1 MPRVLTLTSGWKR
14 LVLLVLAFALA
25 ACAAEPTPTPS
36 PTAPPTA
43 TPLPPTPTPL
53 PTPRSAL
60 DAYLAAWQAGDYATM
75 FAQLAA
81 ESRAAFSAEA
91 FEQQYRGELEKMTAT
106 QIETEIVNLE
116 ETTDAAQAIVRLKYV
131 TRLVGNLETEISVP
145 LRREAGQWRIVFSP
159 ALIWPELVNGQQLL
173 MVTVAPE
180 RGAIYDRNGLPLAQ
194 WSDAYTV
201 GLVPFELTEDSGAI
215 SGVARLLGRPAE
227 VIQRQVDTALQNG
240 VGDQY
245 LALGE
250 VTITD
255 TQRFGYL
262 FNTPGVQFNAYTER
276 YYAGN
281 GAAAHVTGYTSFI
294 QPDELTDFQARGYI
308 GSERVGRTGLE
319 AWGEP
324 YLAGKPGAQLQLRDA
339 NLVFL
344 RMVARTLS
352 TPSQNIYT
360 TIDFEL
366 QQAAQAALSGFTG
379 GIVVLDYATG
389 EVLAL
394 ASTPTFSPNL
404 FSGNRHAFLVDG
416 VLSNP
421 QRPLL
426 NHAAQS
432 TYPAGS
438 VFKIVTASAALTSG
452 RFTADTRYTC
462 TGTWNETSDPNFV
475 RRDWLEDGHG
485 ELTLV
490 QGLTA
495 SCNPWFY
502 HIGFGLHNW
511 NPQWLPDTARAFGLG
526 QLTNIGQIEESP
538 GLIPDAAWKQRARG
552 EAWSAID
559 SINLSIG
566 QGDVLVTPL
575 QIARLAAA
583 VANGGTLLQPQ
594 LVREV
599 RPAEGAAGDAA
610 GAATFTFQPII
621 SGTLPLNAEQLA
633 AVQQGM
639 QAATQ
644 PPIGTARV
652 VFRGFRIPV
661 AGKTGTAEDP
671 GLFGVNDPD
680 AWFTGY
686 TYAGRA
692 DKPDIAIAVV
702 VANAGQGSDFAAPIF
717 RRVVEAY
724 YGLPYRKFD
733 WEETI
738 GVPRIE
744 TPTPEPG
751 AAPVETETPTP
762 TP

>member
-1 MPRVLTLTSGWKR
+1 MLALT
-14 LVLLVLAFALA
+14 
-25 ACAAEPTPTPS
+25 ACGGEPAPVQTPT
-36 PTAPPTA
+36 TAP
-43 TPLPPTPTPL
+43 PPTPTSLPPTSTPP
-53 PTPRSAL
+53 PTPRQAL
-60 DAYLAAWQAGDYATM
+60 TTYLAAWQAGDYAAMYALLTG
-75 FAQLAA
+75 
-81 ESRAAFSAEA
+81 ESRAALSAA
-91 FEQQYRGELEKMTAT
+91 DFEQQYRRELEKITVT
-106 QIETEIVNLE
+106 RIEAEIAGLE
-116 ETTDAAQAIVRLKYV
+116 ESAESARAVIKLKYL
-131 TRLVGNLETEISVP
+131 TRLVGELETE
-145 LRREAGQWRIVFSP
+145 LNATLQREAGQWRLAFSP

-173 MVTVAPE
+173 MVTVSPP
-180 RGAIYDRNGLPLAQ
+180 RGAIYDRNGVPLARL
-194 WSDAYTV
+194 SEAYTV
-201 GLVPFELTEDSGAI
+201 GLVPAELNPDSDAL
-215 SGVARLLGRPAE
+215 SGVARLLGLPAE
-227 VIQRQVDTALQNG
+227 VIRRRVEATLQSG
-240 VGDQY
+240 VGEQY

-262 FNTPGVQFNAYTER
+262 FNTPGVQFNAYTDR

-294 QPDELTDFQARGYI
+294 QPDELADFQARGYI

-339 NLVFL
+339 NLNFL
-344 RMVARTLS
+344 RMVTRTVS
-352 TPSQNIYT
+352 TPAQDIYT
-360 TIDFEL
+360 TIDLNL

-379 GIVVLDYATG
+379 GIVVMDYATG

-394 ASTPTFSPNL
+394 ASTPTFSPNI
-404 FSGNRHAFLVDG
+404 FSNNRHAFLIDA
-416 VLSNP
+416 VLNNP

-426 NHAAQS
+426 NHAAQA

-438 VFKIVTASAALTSG
+438 VFKIVTLAAALTSG
-452 RFTADTRYTC
+452 RFTPDTRYTC
-462 TGTWNETSDPNFV
+462 TGTWNETGDPNFV
-475 RRDWLEDGHG
+475 RRDWLEKGHG
-485 ELTLV
+485 ELTLL
-490 QGLTA
+490 QGLSA

-526 QLTNIGQIEESP
+526 QPTGIGQIEESP

-575 QIARLAAA
+575 QIARMTAAI
-583 VANGGTLLQPQ
+583 ANGGTLLQPQ

-599 RPAEGAAGDAA
+599 RPAA
-610 GAATFTFQPII
+610 GAATFTFQPVIA
-621 SGTLPLNAEQLA
+621 GTLPLSAEQLA
-633 AVQQGM
+633 AVQEAM
-639 QAATQ
+639 KDV
-644 PPIGTARV
+644 PREPIGTARLI
-652 VFRGFRIPV
+652 FRGFRIPV

-671 GLFGVNDPD
+671 GLFGANDPD
-680 AWFTGY
+680 AWFAGY
-686 TYAGRA
+686 TYANRA

-724 YGLPYRKFD
+724 FGLPYRKFD
-733 WEETI
+733 WEEKI
-738 GVPRIE
+738 GVPLLA

-751 AAPVETETPTP
+751 AAPAETETPTP
-762 TP
+762 MPVP

>member
-1 MPRVLTLTSGWKR
+1 MPHMLTPTAHWRR
-14 LVLLVLAFALA
+14 LLIVRLIVALA
-25 ACAAEPTPTPS
+25 LTACSREPAPAPTPSTAPTSPTPT
-36 PTAPPTA
+36 A
-43 TPLPPTPTPL
+43 LPPTPTPP
-53 PTPRSAL
+53 PTPRHTL
-60 DAYLAAWQAGDYATM
+60 TTYLAAWQADDYATM
-75 FAQLAA
+75 YAQLAS
-81 ESRAAFSAEA
+81 ESRAAFSAPD
-91 FEQQYRGELEKMTAT
+91 FEQRYRGELAKMTVT
-106 QIETEIVNLE
+106 QVEAEIVSLE
-116 ETTDAAQAIVRLKYV
+116 ESGDNAQAIIKLKYV
-131 TRLVGNLETEISVP
+131 TRLIGNLETEISAP
-145 LRREAGQWRIVFSP
+145 LRRENGQWRLIFSP

-173 MVTVAPE
+173 MVTITPQ
-180 RGAIYDRNGLPLAQ
+180 RGAIFDRNGVPLAQ
-194 WSDAYTV
+194 LSEAYTV
-201 GLVPFELTEDSGAI
+201 GLAPSELNEDSDAI
-215 SGVARLLGRPAE
+215 SGVARLLALPAE
-227 VIQRQVDTALQNG
+227 VIRRRVEAALQSG

-255 TQRFGYL
+255 TRRFGYL
-262 FNTPGVQFNAYTER
+262 FNTPGVLFNAYTDR

-281 GAAAHVTGYTSFI
+281 GAATHVTGYTSFI
-294 QPDELTDFQARGYI
+294 QPNELAAFQARGYI

-319 AWGEP
+319 AWGEQ

-339 NLVFL
+339 DLNFL
-344 RMVARTLS
+344 RMVARTTS
-352 TPSQNIYT
+352 TPSQNITT
-360 TIDFEL
+360 TIDFNL
-366 QQAAQAALSGFTG
+366 QQAAQAALAGFTG
-379 GIVVLDYATG
+379 GIVVMDYTTG

-394 ASTPTFSPNL
+394 ASTPTFSPNI
-404 FSGNRHAFLVDG
+404 FSNNRHAFLIDA

-438 VFKIVTASAALTSG
+438 VFKIVTMSAALTSG
-452 RFTADTRYTC
+452 RFKPDTRYTC
-462 TGTWNETSDPNFV
+462 TGTWNETNDPNFI
-475 RRDWLEDGHG
+475 RRDWLEKGHG
-485 ELTLV
+485 ELTLM
-490 QGLTA
+490 QGLSA

-526 QLTNIGQIEESP
+526 APTGIGQIEESP

-575 QIARLAAA
+575 QIARLTAA
-583 VANGGTLLQPQ
+583 VANGGALLQPQ

-599 RPAEGAAGDAA
+599 RPAEGP
-610 GAATFTFQPII
+610 ATFTFQPII
-621 SGTLPLNAEQLA
+621 SGALPLNAEQLA
-633 AVQQGM
+633 AVQEAM
-639 QAATQ
+639 KNATR
-644 PPIGTARV
+644 PPIGTARL
-652 VFRGFRIPV
+652 VFSGFSIPI

-686 TYAGRA
+686 TYANRPG
-692 DKPDIAIAVV
+692 KPDIAVAVV
-702 VANAGQGSDFAAPIF
+702 VADSGQGSDFAAPIF

-724 YGLPYRKFD
+724 FGLPYRKFD
-733 WEETI
+733 WEERI
-738 GVPRIE
+738 GVPRLA

-751 AAPVETETPTP
+751 ATPTETPTP
-762 TP
+762 APTP

>member
-1 MPRVLTLTSGWKR
+1 MPPMFGFAPRGKRLLVLLLTLT
-14 LVLLVLAFALA
+14 LI
-25 ACAAEPTPTPS
+25 ACAAEPTLPPS
-36 PTAPPTA
+36 PTASPTP
-43 TPLPPTPTPL
+43 TSLPPTPTPP
-53 PTPRSAL
+53 PTPRQAL
-60 DAYLAAWQAGDYATM
+60 TTYLAAWQAGDYPAM
-75 FAQLAA
+75 YALLAG
-81 ESRAAFSAEA
+81 ESRAAWSAA
-91 FEQQYRGELEKMTAT
+91 DFEQQYRRELEKMTVT
-106 QIETEIVNLE
+106 RIEAEIASVE
-116 ETTDAAQAIVRLKYV
+116 ESGDSAQAAIKLRYV
-131 TRLVGNLETEISVP
+131 TRLVGDLETELNAT
-145 LRREAGQWRIVFSP
+145 LRREAGQWRLVFSP

-173 MVTVAPE
+173 MVTVSPQ
-180 RGAIYDRNGLPLAQ
+180 RGTIYDRNGIPLAQ
-194 WSDAYTV
+194 LSEAYTV
-201 GLVPFELTEDSGAI
+201 GLVPGELTEDGGAI
-215 SGVARLLGRPAE
+215 SGVARLLGVPAE
-227 VIQRQVDTALQNG
+227 VIRRRVDTALQSG
-240 VGDQY
+240 VGAQY

-262 FNTPGVQFNAYTER
+262 FNTPGVQFNTYTDR

-281 GAAAHVTGYTSFI
+281 GVAAHVTGYTSFI
-294 QPDELTDFQARGYI
+294 QPDELETFRARGYI

-339 NLVFL
+339 NLNFL
-344 RMVARTLS
+344 RMVARTVS
-352 TPSQNIYT
+352 TPAQDIYT
-360 TIDFEL
+360 TIDFNL
-366 QQAAQAALSGFTG
+366 QKAAQAALSGFTG
-379 GIVVLDYATG
+379 GIVVMDYATG

-394 ASTPTFSPNL
+394 ASTPTFSPNI
-404 FSGNRHAFLVDG
+404 FSNNRHAFLINA
-416 VLSNP
+416 VLNNP

-438 VFKIVTASAALTSG
+438 VFKIVTMAAALTSG
-452 RFTADTRYTC
+452 RFAPDTRYTC
-462 TGTWNETSDPNFV
+462 TGTWNETTDPNFI
-475 RRDWLEDGHG
+475 RRDWLEKGHG

-526 QLTNIGQIEESP
+526 QPTNIGQIEESP
-538 GLIPDAAWKQRARG
+538 GLIPDAAWKQRTRG

-575 QIARLAAA
+575 QIARMTAA

-599 RPAEGAAGDAA
+599 RPAEGAP
-610 GAATFTFQPII
+610 TFTFQPII
-621 SGTLPLNAEQLA
+621 SGTLPLSAEQLA
-633 AVQQGM
+633 ALQEAMKNV
-639 QAATQ
+639 
-644 PPIGTARV
+644 PREPIGTARL

-680 AWFTGY
+680 AWFAGY
-686 TYAGRA
+686 TYANRP

-724 YGLPYRKFD
+724 FGLPFRKFD

-738 GVPRIE
+738 GVPLLA
-744 TPTPEPG
+744 TPTPAPG
-751 AAPVETETPTP
+751 AALAETETPTP
-762 TP
+762 APTP